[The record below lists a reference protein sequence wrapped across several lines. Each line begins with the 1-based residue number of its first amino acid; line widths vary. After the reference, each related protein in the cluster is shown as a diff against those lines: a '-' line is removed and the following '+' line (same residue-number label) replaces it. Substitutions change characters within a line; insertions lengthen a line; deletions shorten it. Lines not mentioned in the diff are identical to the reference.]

1 MVRKLLDAAGR
12 TLSIPQKKPA
22 IAWLYIAW
30 MLQKRIML
38 NGQNAAVPMCRRSVW
53 NDPSYTPPTPG
64 WGKSAEYGIAIA
76 KPQAI
81 AIGQMRDAAGEIMNV
96 AIRDG
101 SRAAIQAETDK
112 QSAFMD
118 ELIEK
123 TEKGIDFAGVLPAFA
138 KKMTQKEQVIPIEA
152 EGLN

>member
-1 MVRKLLDAAGR
+1 
-12 TLSIPQKKPA
+12 
-22 IAWLYIAW
+22 

-38 NGQNAAVPMCRRSVW
+38 NGQNAAVPMSVW

>member
-1 MVRKLLDAAGR
+1 
-12 TLSIPQKKPA
+12 
-22 IAWLYIAW
+22 